1 MTKSG
6 VQLKFTFKAFR
17 QNRLSFHVKVKD
29 PLLDPV
35 ARMLFM
41 REPKV
46 AKGEPPQQP
55 ICVLNIVL
63 PEIMTKVEVQKKLKG
78 KICRMFQRRTR
89 GPVQKGF
96 IAQKIENR
104 DFY

>member
-1 MTKSG
+1 M
-6 VQLKFTFKAFR
+6 KFTFKAFR

-63 PEIMTKVEVQKKLKG
+63 PETIIKDAMQKKLKG
-78 KICRMFQRRTR
+78 ML
-89 GPVQKGF
+89 
-96 IAQKIENR
+96 IEYSLIKEEKYVGR
-104 DFY
+104 ISS

>member
-1 MTKSG
+1 MPVTKSG
-6 VQLKFTFKAFR
+6 MQLKFTFRAFR

-55 ICVLNIVL
+55 ICVLNIVV
-63 PEIMTKVEVQKKLKG
+63 PETIVKHDLQKRLKG
-78 KICRMFQRRTR
+78 TS
-89 GPVQKGF
+89 
-96 IAQKIENR
+96 IEN
-104 DFY
+104 YNTKKYKLY